1 MEKLPISVCIVASN
15 EEANLERCLKSV
27 KDRVSEMVVLINDC
41 TDNTESVARDAGA
54 QVFEEDWENYT
65 VQVSKAISKAG
76 SDWLLV
82 LDADEELSDELAK
95 SITTFVNTNDP
106 DYNGAYFS
114 RSTKIL
120 GKFIKHGDWSPDYVY
135 RLFRK
140 GTGSSEGAEHG
151 RIDIQGKVKKLDG
164 KLRHYSFPTLELEMN
179 KIAHFANSFGNRK
192 ADKKWCVFECVS
204 RSIWRFIRSYFIKL
218 GILDGFPGLYV
229 ASYVSYTTF
238 IKYSRLYKNKHDK

>member
-15 EEANLERCLKSV
+15 EETNLDRCLNSV
-27 KDRVSEMVVLINDC
+27 KDRVSEIIVLINDC
-41 TDNTESVARDAGA
+41 TDNTDSVAREAGA
-54 QVFEEDWENYT
+54 QVFEEAWENYT
-65 VQVSKAISKAG
+65 VQVSKAISKAS
-76 SDWLLV
+76 SDWILV
-82 LDADEELSDELAK
+82 LDADEELSDELAN
-95 SITTFVNTNDP
+95 SIVTFVNTNDSTF
-106 DYNGAYFS
+106 NGAYFS

-140 GTGSSEGAEHG
+140 GKGTSEGAEHG
-151 RIDIQGKVKKLDG
+151 RIDIDGQTKRLDG
-164 KLRHYSFPTLELEMN
+164 KLRHYSFPTLELEMS
-179 KIAHFANSFGNRK
+179 KIAHFANSFGSRTE
-192 ADKKWCVFECVS
+192 KKWCIFECVS

-238 IKYSRLYKNKHDK
+238 IKYSRLYKNKYDK